1 MAVLFLF
8 YVTHKSSLKQLIE
21 IDSSWAA
28 ALPSEANKPT
38 PLLYV

>member
-8 YVTHKSSLKQLIE
+8 YVTQSSLKQLIE